1 MSDTIYVAFATQK
14 GGAGKSTLTALV
26 ASYLHY
32 VEGVEVA
39 VVDCDSTQHSMNVY
53 RDHDLLVTKENPRL
67 KRVMHKYYL
76 THNVKPYQILMTSPA
91 DAVKVAEDFIGKG
104 NNPKVIFFD
113 ITGTINS
120 RDIVTL
126 IAKMHYIFVPITTET
141 GEMASS
147 ISFANNVQNRMI
159 TTGVSSIRQMRL
171 VWNKINSR
179 DKPRLCEI
187 IDNYMEKLGLSSL
200 DTVLVKST
208 KFEKDG
214 SETGNGMV
222 FRSTMLPPDK
232 RLMKGSNLEELV
244 KEIRSIIK
252 V

>member
-1 MSDTIYVAFATQK
+1 
-14 GGAGKSTLTALV
+14 
-26 ASYLHY
+26 
-32 VEGVEVA
+32 
-39 VVDCDSTQHSMNVY
+39 
-53 RDHDLLVTKENPRL
+53 
-67 KRVMHKYYL
+67 
-76 THNVKPYQILMTSPA
+76 MTSPG
-91 DAVKVAEDFIGKG
+91 DAVKVAEDFVKAG
-104 NNPKVIFFD
+104 NNPKVVFFD
-113 ITGTINS
+113 ITGTINN
-120 RDIVTL
+120 RDIVNL

-147 ISFANNVQNRMI
+147 ISFANNVYNRMI
-159 TTGVSSIRQMRL
+159 TTGQSSIREMRL
-171 VWNKINSR
+171 VWNKVNSR

-200 DTVLVKST
+200 NTVLVKSN

-214 SETGNGMV
+214 TETGNGAI

>member
-26 ASYLHY
+26 ASYLRY

-53 RDHDLLVTKENPRL
+53 REHDLMVTKENPRL
-67 KRVMHKYYL
+67 KRVLHRFYL
-76 THNVKPYQILMTSPA
+76 DKGFKPYQILLTSPA
-91 DAVKVAEDFIGKG
+91 DAVKVAEDFVAQG
-104 NNPKVIFFD
+104 NSPRVIFFD
-113 ITGTINS
+113 ITGTIND
-120 RDIVTL
+120 RDIVNL
-126 IAKMHYIFVPITTET
+126 IARMHYIFVPITTET

-147 ISFANNVQNRMI
+147 ISFANNVHNRMI
-159 TTGVSSIRQMRL
+159 TTGLSKIRDMRL
-171 VWNKINSR
+171 VWNKICTR

-187 IDNYMEKLGLSSL
+187 IDHYMEKLGLSSL
-200 DTVLVKST
+200 DTVLVRSN

-214 SETGNGMV
+214 MEAGNGMI
-222 FRSTMLPPDK
+222 FRSTMLPPDR
-232 RLMKGSNLEELV
+232 RLLNGSNLAELV
-244 KEIRSIIK
+244 KEIRSIIQ